1 MKKIL
6 FLIIALALLGAGAFF
21 FLSHTAKRSSY
32 DIPIIGQ
39 VAKDKSLDLLVE
51 KLLKELEREKEL
63 TIIKEGDSIAIE
75 THNKEILNL
84 INNKGLAKENNIIAI
99 SSKDLL
105 LFRRGDES
113 FSVKLLITRE
123 KEVKRPVLSII
134 IDDIGNSKELGE
146 ELFKIKGLTY
156 SILPNLPYSSYFEE
170 LAKKENKDIMLHIP
184 MEPKDISKYGNQ
196 DNLIKVTMS
205 DKEIIAKTELFINSL
220 SYVKGV
226 NNHMGSKFTED
237 AEKMVVFL
245 KEVKKR
251 GLFFLDSRTSPD
263 SKAYDVAKDMG
274 IKSFKR
280 DVFLDHELDE
290 IKIAEQID
298 KAVEIALKNGL
309 AIAIG
314 HPHRETIKVLNEKLP
329 EISKKV
335 EIVPLSKVENF

>member
-63 TIIKEGDSIAIE
+63 TIIKDGDSIAIE

-237 AEKMVVFL
+237 AEKIVVFL

-263 SKAYDVAKDMG
+263 SKAYDVAKEMG

-298 KAVEIALKNGL
+298 KAVEIALKNGF